1 MLRPREGGDETFMVR
16 WLPKFRPARR
26 RSAEAPKKASA
37 PPPPPSAM
45 PNPGRFRI
53 ESAARTHQG
62 CVRDH
67 NEDSHVER
75 AAAGLW
81 AVADGMGGHEGGDWA
96 SARIVAALGEIA
108 EGVDLDTARAAAKDA
123 IQAANKAI
131 LAEARERG
139 KQMGSTV
146 VALLIAEAR
155 YALLWVGDSRAYL
168 LRDGELTL
176 LSRDHTQVQEMVA
189 RGILTPEQAAGHP
202 MGHILSRAVG
212 VQQEV
217 AVDEVDG
224 EVRPGDVFLL
234 CSDGLHG
241 TVEESEI
248 AGRLGRAVPDE
259 ALDQLIALTL
269 ANGAPDNVTAIAIWA
284 SEPTLLSFA
293 DAKP

>member
-1 MLRPREGGDETFMVR
+1 MVR
-16 WLPKFRPARR
+16 WLRKFRPARQ
-26 RSAEAPKKASA
+26 
-37 PPPPPSAM
+37 PSAGAPAAASPPAM
-45 PNPGRFRI
+45 PTPFRI

-75 AAAGLW
+75 DGAGLW

-96 SARIVAALGEIA
+96 SARIVEALGGIAPATDLDAARTAAREAIA
-108 EGVDLDTARAAAKDA
+108 E
-123 IQAANKAI
+123 ANAAI

-146 VALLIAEAR
+146 VALLVADVR
-155 YALLWVGDSRAYL
+155 YALLWAGDSRAYL
-168 LRDGELTL
+168 LRDGDFTQ
-176 LSRDHTQVQEMVA
+176 LSRDHSQVQEMVA

-212 VQQEV
+212 VQQQV
-217 AVDEVDG
+217 AIDEIEG

-241 TVEESEI
+241 VVEESEI
-248 AGRLGRAVPDE
+248 AARLGRAAPGE
-259 ALDQLIALTL
+259 ALDQLIELAL
-269 ANGAPDNVTAIAIWA
+269 AKGAPDNVTAIAIWA
-284 SEPTLLSFA
+284 SEPTLLSIA
-293 DAKP
+293 DPEP